1 MFIFVCTRFILE
13 NAWDD
18 GISMEGEFNI
28 LWFFSVY
35 ISFIYAHMKN
45 PKIFGKKRE
54 RESRI
59 PCDCVSAADD
69 FFIVRLYYTAVEF
82 PRPQTPSRKS
92 HRIAHAHV
100 RACRIQRFINN
111 TVLPF
116 SEPCTQGDRVSSSA
130 PLLFWKCSSIYIAER
145 FARSFCDYYLAQ

>member
-1 MFIFVCTRFILE
+1 MGG
-13 NAWDD
+13 
-18 GISMEGEFNI
+18 GIQHSMV
-28 LWFFSVY
+28 FSVY

-45 PKIFGKKRE
+45 PKIFGKNRE

-92 HRIAHAHV
+92 HRIVHAHV
-100 RACRIQRFINN
+100 RGA
-111 TVLPF
+111 
-116 SEPCTQGDRVSSSA
+116 RVGYSD
-130 PLLFWKCSSIYIAER
+130 L
-145 FARSFCDYYLAQ
+145 